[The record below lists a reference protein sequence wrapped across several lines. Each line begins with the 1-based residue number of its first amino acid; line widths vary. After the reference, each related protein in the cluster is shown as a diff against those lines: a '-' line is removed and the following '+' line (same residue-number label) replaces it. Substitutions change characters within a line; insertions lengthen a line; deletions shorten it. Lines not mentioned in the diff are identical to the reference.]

1 MTPCER
7 MGRGVPAIEVTNDR
21 HARRVRRPDGEMHTR
36 HATDLA
42 DVRAELLVRAVV
54 RPLREEVKVVVG
66 EKELVPWIH
75 YIHPS

>member
-1 MTPCER
+1 
-7 MGRGVPAIEVTNDR
+7 
-21 HARRVRRPDGEMHTR
+21 MHTR